1 STAIVPGL
9 YREPDRV
16 VVPVR
21 VPGEVLAPHIER
33 ERAPVLES
41 PDRGRVRCPSSG
53 REGVPRSTVR
63 HPRRRR
69 VPARRGL
76 VRLQGKGRGGR
87 AGRKGPR
94 RRTVA
99 PSRRRG
105 VAPLLPASEASG
117 ETARMAASSTKPA
130 TATATIRSP
139 RHFTVF
145 MGAASLARYRLSV
158 STLFRISPETRPT
171 ARDLRECLGTPSAAK
186 SAHAEPCRASAQ
198 SRLIVVATS
207 ARLPSG
213 SASVHQAGLVP
224 FDEARHLPKAFNGLA
239 GSVRLTTGYGS
250 ADDSAE
256 EPLPFIPGTRK
267 DFDPGV
273 DEELHRD

>member
-1 STAIVPGL
+1 VLPSSSPPTDVACDVP
-9 YREPDRV
+9 
-16 VVPVR
+16 
-21 VPGEVLAPHIER
+21 
-33 ERAPVLES
+33 PVLEKVFFI
-41 PDRGRVRCPSSG
+41 RVYATPAVVEYRHVAASSVFK
-53 REGVPRSTVR
+53 E
-63 HPRRRR
+63 R
-69 VPARRGL
+69 V
-76 VRLQGKGRGGR
+76 VEVVR
-87 AGRKGPR
+87 AGRVPVGE
-94 RRTVA
+94 
-99 PSRRRG
+99 PSVRPGG
-105 VAPLLPASEASG
+105 VVSLPLLPASVTSG

-130 TATATIRSP
+130 TATAAAIRSP

-224 FDEARHLPKAFNGLA
+224 FDEARHLPKAFTGLA

>member
-1 STAIVPGL
+1 MNEL
-9 YREPDRV
+9 
-16 VVPVR
+16 
-21 VPGEVLAPHIER
+21 
-33 ERAPVLES
+33 
-41 PDRGRVRCPSSG
+41 PSSSPPTAV
-53 REGVPRSTVR
+53 ECDVPPVVEKVS
-63 HPRRRR
+63 
-69 VPARRGL
+69 L
-76 VRLQGKGRGGR
+76 VRLYATPAAVEYRHVAASSVFKERVAEVVP
-87 AGRKGPR
+87 AGRVPVGE
-94 RRTVA
+94 
-99 PSRRRG
+99 PSLRPGG
-105 VAPLLPASEASG
+105 VVSLPLLPASEASG

-213 SASVHQAGLVP
+213 LASVHQAGLVP